1 MILIYTHKVT
11 PRLRYIFTHFFVRIL
26 QIPITFTTVVDE
38 FVAHNGL
45 KMTYS
50 KTPLGK
56 EFFVKSH
63 DLLFEQGLDDVEIT
77 MSTWDDVPCFFSA
90 GKMSTVPF
98 DIFAAS
104 FYLVSRYEEYVPFV
118 QDQHER
124 YPATESLAFKN
135 DFLQKPLVDIWALK
149 FLKSLQEKFPTYE
162 YKTRTFEFIST
173 IDVDNVF
180 AYKEK
185 GVLRNVGGLF
195 RDILTF
201 RLDDVVERILVLL
214 NFKKDPYDTFDQLLK
229 LSKELKFKT
238 IFFFLIGDYT
248 TYDTNVSSSN
258 SKYRSLIKSVSDFV
272 DVGLHPSYFTMK
284 NDQKLKREKKKLEG
298 IVNKPILKSRQHYL
312 RFKLPETYQ
321 NLIDLDIAEDYSMSY
336 ADQFGFRAST
346 CTPFYF
352 YDLDFEIQ
360 TPLKIYPTT
369 VMDTT
374 LNDYLKLV
382 PVVAKSKI
390 NLLLNEVRQVNGC
403 FVMLFHN
410 ESLSENKRWKGW
422 NEVYVDIV
430 SQFNKQ

>member
-1 MILIYTHKVT
+1 V
-11 PRLRYIFTHFFVRIL
+11 
-26 QIPITFTTVVDE
+26 PIKFTTVVDE

-50 KTPLGK
+50 KAPLGK

-63 DLLFEQGLDDVEIT
+63 DLLFEQGLDDVEIA
-77 MSTWDDVPCFFSA
+77 MSTWDDIPCFFSA
-90 GKMSTVPF
+90 GKVSTIPF

-104 FYLVSRYEEYVPFV
+104 FYLISRYEEYLPFV
-118 QDQHER
+118 QDQYER
-124 YPATESLAFKN
+124 YPASESLAFKN
-135 DFLQKPLVDIWALK
+135 NFLQKPLVDIWAYK
-149 FLKSLQEKFPTYE
+149 FLKSLQEKFPDYE
-162 YKTRTFEFIST
+162 YKTREFEFIST

-185 GVLRNVGGLF
+185 GIWRNVGGF
-195 RDILTF
+195 VRDLLTF
-201 RLDDVVERILVLL
+201 RLEEVLERILVLL
-214 NFKKDPYDTFDQLLK
+214 NFRKDPYDTFDQLLK
-229 LSKELKFKT
+229 LSKEHKFKT

-248 TYDTNVSSSN
+248 KYDTNVSSSN
-258 SKYRSLIKSVSDFV
+258 AKYRSLIKSVSDFV

-321 NLIDLDIAEDYSMSY
+321 NLIDLDIVEDYSMSY

-369 VMDTT
+369 IMDTT
-374 LNDYLKLV
+374 LNDYLNLV
-382 PVVAKSKI
+382 PPVAKSKI
-390 NLLLNEVRQVNGC
+390 NLLLNETKNVNGC

-410 ESLSENKRWKGW
+410 ETLSENKRWKGW
-422 NEVYVDIV
+422 NAVYVAIV